1 MNAPFKSS
9 NKIKVVAIGNSAGV
23 VLPKEMLARLKL
35 GKGDELSVVETPD
48 GFEFRAFD
56 AEFDEQMAVARRVM
70 KRWRN
75 ALRELAK

>member
-1 MNAPFKSS
+1 MNAPVKPS

-23 VLPKEMLARLKL
+23 VLPKDLLARLNL

-48 GFEFRAFD
+48 GFEFRAYD
-56 AEFDEQMAVARRVM
+56 VEFENEMSVLRDVM
-70 KRWRN
+70 KRRRN